1 MIKKTTVA
9 AILLSLLPLKNS
21 LAVNVGNIT
30 EIIDSSQDTLAKEVE
45 NTVNTARLVNLTIEK
60 IDSPL
65 DNGKVVSVTD
75 PNEILST
82 PANLILPGNAKD
94 VFKIIYQGPKDD
106 KERYYRL
113 NWKDDPIGESTATKS
128 AKSAS
133 ATTSA
138 TISTILVVSPR
149 IEKFN
154 YKYANSQISNTGNST
169 FRVVASGPCLASKQK
184 SGVDGVCRERYYLM
198 PNLAV
203 KLQFVDLTN
212 KKSSVGIWHKGEFIV
227 VK

>member
-1 MIKKTTVA
+1 MKKIISA
-9 AILLSLLPLKNS
+9 LILLSILPIKNS

-30 EIIDSSQDTLAKEVE
+30 EIISSDRDTLAKEIE
-45 NTVNTARLVNLTIEK
+45 NTVSTARLVNLTIEK

-65 DNGKVVSVTD
+65 ENGKVIPVND

-113 NWKDDPIGESTATKS
+113 NWKDDPIGENGVTQSS
-128 AKSAS
+128 KSAS

-138 TISTILVVSPR
+138 TISTILVVAPR
-149 IEKFN
+149 IEKFD
-154 YKYANSQISNTGNST
+154 YKYINSQVSNVGNSS
-169 FRVVASGPCLASKQK
+169 FRVVASGPCLPEKK
-184 SGVDGVCRERYYLM
+184 EYGVDGICRERYYLM
-198 PNLAV
+198 PHLAV

-212 KKSSVGIWHKGEFIV
+212 KKSSVGIWHKV
-227 VK
+227 HS

>member
-82 PANLILPGNAKD
+82 PANLILPGNARC
-94 VFKIIYQGPKDD
+94 I
-106 KERYYRL
+106 
-113 NWKDDPIGESTATKS
+113 
-128 AKSAS
+128 
-133 ATTSA
+133 
-138 TISTILVVSPR
+138 
-149 IEKFN
+149 
-154 YKYANSQISNTGNST
+154 
-169 FRVVASGPCLASKQK
+169 
-184 SGVDGVCRERYYLM
+184 
-198 PNLAV
+198 
-203 KLQFVDLTN
+203 
-212 KKSSVGIWHKGEFIV
+212 
-227 VK
+227 

>member
-1 MIKKTTVA
+1 MITV
-9 AILLSLLPLKNS
+9 LLFLLPIKNS

-30 EIIDSSQDTLAKEVE
+30 EIISSNEETLAKEIE
-45 NTVNTARLVNLTIEK
+45 NTVNTARLVNLSIEK

-65 DNGKVVSVTD
+65 DGGKVISVND

-113 NWKDDPIGESTATKS
+113 NWKDDPIGESGVTQS
-128 AKSAS
+128 SKSAS

-138 TISTILVVSPR
+138 TISTILVVTPR

-154 YKYANSQISNTGNST
+154 YKYSDFVVSNLGNSS
-169 FRVVASGPCLASKQK
+169 FRVVASGPCLIAKQK
-184 SGVDGVCRERYYLM
+184 EGVDGICRERYYLM

-203 KLQFVDLTN
+203 TLKLVDLNN
-212 KKSSVGIWHKGEFIV
+212 KKSSVGIWHQGEFIV